1 MKKVMTLL
9 CLSTWLFGFSIETL
23 QSKFYNNVIE
33 KNIYKNHF
41 QSFLQKECSITDEF
55 CIDKTIERLKT
66 WESTQDNRFL
76 QYRLNERSQEILLTP
91 LQVQKIKSK
100 IQTMVESKNITTSQY
115 ITFVNLQLQ
124 RLSVIFYEAQT
135 KEVTI
140 IGTDLISTGNMEKEK
155 EVKWGE
161 DHFLKTPSGVF
172 KNLKG
177 WRSNG
182 EFNPVKKTLGYG
194 QKDRFVFYF
203 GRQPSVR
210 YNTFDAH
217 KNKIANPLDYKLI
230 KDDLEFAMH
239 SHESTKKM
247 GQPHSHGCIRITH
260 ELNLFL
266 DEELVLH
273 ANNLNNG
280 RWTNLSKAPKN
291 YQEKSYTGQYLL
303 VVDKI

>member
-1 MKKVMTLL
+1 MTLL

-23 QSKFYNNVIE
+23 QSKFYTDVIE

-55 CIDKTIERLKT
+55 CIDKTIQRLKT

-91 LQVQKIKSK
+91 LQVQKIKSQILK
-100 IQTMVESKNITTSQY
+100 LVQTKNITTSQY

-124 RLSVIFYEAQT
+124 RLSVTFYDASN
-135 KEVTI
+135 KEVYI

-155 EVKWGE
+155 EVKKGE
-161 DHFLKTPSGVF
+161 DHYLKTPSGIF

-177 WRSNG
+177 WRSDG
-182 EFNPVKKTLGYG
+182 EFNPIKKTLGYG
-194 QKDRFVFYF
+194 QKGRFVFYF
-203 GRQPSVR
+203 GRQSSVR
-210 YNTFDAH
+210 YNTFDANN
-217 KNKIANPLDYKLI
+217 NKIENPLDYKLI

-273 ANNLNNG
+273 ANNLKNG
-280 RWTNLSKAPKN
+280 RWMNLSKAPEDYKNKN
-291 YQEKSYTGQYLL
+291 YSGQYLL

>member
-1 MKKVMTLL
+1 MTLL

-23 QSKFYNNVIE
+23 QSKFYSDVIE

-91 LQVQKIKSK
+91 LQVQKIKSH
-100 IQTMVESKNITTSQY
+100 IQSLVESKNITTSQY

-124 RLSVIFYEAQT
+124 RLSVVFYEAQT
-135 KEVTI
+135 KEAFIV
-140 IGTDLISTGNMEKEK
+140 GTDLISTGNIEKEK

-172 KNLKG
+172 TNLKG

-210 YNTFDAH
+210 YNTFDTN

-247 GQPHSHGCIRITH
+247 GQAHSHGCIRITH

-280 RWTNLSKAPKN
+280 HWTNLSKAPKN
-291 YQEKSYTGQYLL
+291 YQDKSYAGQYLL